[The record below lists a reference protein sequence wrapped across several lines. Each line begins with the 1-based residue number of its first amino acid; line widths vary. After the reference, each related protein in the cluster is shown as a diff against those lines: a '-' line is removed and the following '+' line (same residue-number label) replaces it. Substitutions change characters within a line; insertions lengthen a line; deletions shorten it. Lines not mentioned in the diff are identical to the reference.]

1 MSCQDLV
8 WSQFS
13 SQPVLALLS
22 ECIYYWLLR
31 VPEGSTKNLNQTVF
45 ESDFCQNHFPWLLSN
60 NYLVKWFH
68 SIINVIA
75 LIWYFKAKLVS
86 NLIQSYRFYK
96 LPAIVFCQTH
106 VSIDNVWFIKIRTT
120 RTIVDGGPVIMAKIF
135 GVFGTKTCSF
145 IKENRTKNG
154 LLCIQW
160 LWHWLN

>member
-1 MSCQDLV
+1 MLSDKFPSANKITKIIESCQDLV

-13 SQPVLALLS
+13 GQPVLALLS

-60 NYLVKWFH
+60 NYLVKWFQ

-106 VSIDNVWFIKIRTT
+106 VSIDNV
-120 RTIVDGGPVIMAKIF
+120 
-135 GVFGTKTCSF
+135 
-145 IKENRTKNG
+145 
-154 LLCIQW
+154 
-160 LWHWLN
+160 